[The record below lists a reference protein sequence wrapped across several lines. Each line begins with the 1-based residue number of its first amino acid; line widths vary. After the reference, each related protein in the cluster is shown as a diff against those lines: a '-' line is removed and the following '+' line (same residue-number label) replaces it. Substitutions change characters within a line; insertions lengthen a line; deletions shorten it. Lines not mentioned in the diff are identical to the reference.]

1 MRIAM
6 LALVCACSGGEQAG
20 LQTDANVR
28 DLDAAD
34 DAVLPAVDN
43 DHDGLD
49 DAREQQLAEQYLPYV
64 SLDPDDGCP
73 RSGMV
78 ARVRK
83 HPADPT
89 KILIVYSHLFENDC
103 GLSGHVGDNEA
114 FGIAIDPAVPAPGGI
129 LAIKTASHQN
139 TPCERDT
146 ECSTCAGDSRPA
158 CDRQIDAGAEWP
170 VLYASKDKHGQ
181 YAMLGTCT
189 LLDTCFD
196 QCVLDE
202 QRSRP
207 PVVNVG
213 EPTAALVHDLT
224 AEGFITATNGWT
236 ASELMNVDPWDGGH
250 DFGGA
255 GNIADDLQDTAFV
268 PAVCP

>member
-1 MRIAM
+1 M
-6 LALVCACSGGEQAG
+6 LAAICACSGGGTAGEQA
-20 LQTDANVR
+20 DANVR
-28 DLDAAD
+28 DLDAPDGA
-34 DAVLPAVDN
+34 PGIVDN

-73 RSGMV
+73 RSGIV
-78 ARVRK
+78 ARVRT

-129 LAIKTASHQN
+129 LAIKTASHQH

-146 ECSTCAGDSRPA
+146 ECSTCPGDSRPA
-158 CDRQIDAGAEWP
+158 CDRIADGNAEWP

-181 YAMLGTCT
+181 YATLGGCS
-189 LLDTCFD
+189 LLETCFD
-196 QCVLDE
+196 QCTLSPT
-202 QRSRP
+202 RWRP
-207 PVVNVG
+207 PVLDVG
-213 EPTAALVHDLT
+213 EPSAPRIHDLT
-224 AEGFITATNGWT
+224 VQGFITAANGWS
-236 ASELMNVDPWDGGH
+236 APELMNVDPWDGGH

-255 GNIADDLQDTAFV
+255 GNIADDLQDDAFV
-268 PAVCP
+268 PAACP